1 MVVAV
6 ILLAL
11 MCAYLYY
18 MLVNFILKQMKIN
31 DITYDALKQFV
42 KWNDELNDHIDKNE
56 ERIGKAEISVANA
69 TNKATVNAKKI
80 ERMQGYAEH

>member
-18 MLVNFILKQMKIN
+18 MLVNFILKQAKIN
-31 DITYDALKQFV
+31 DVTYDALKQFV
-42 KWNDELNDHIDKNE
+42 KWNEELNDHIDKND

>member
-1 MVVAV
+1 VVVAV

-18 MLVNFILKQMKIN
+18 RLVNFILKQMKIN
-31 DITYDALKQFV
+31 DITYDALMQFV
-42 KWNDELNDHIDKNE
+42 KWNEELTDNIDKNE
-56 ERIGKAEISVANA
+56 ERISKAEISVANA

>member
-11 MCAYLYY
+11 LCAYMYY
-18 MLVNFILKQMKIN
+18 IMAKFILRQSKIN
-31 DITYDALKQFV
+31 DVTYEVLKEFR
-42 KWNDELNDHIDKNE
+42 KWNEDLASKIDKNGD
-56 ERIGKAEISVANA
+56 RIAKAEISVANA

>member
-18 MLVNFILKQMKIN
+18 MLVNFTLKQKKIN
-31 DITYDALKQFV
+31 DITYDALMQFV
-42 KWNDELNDHIDKNE
+42 KWNEELTDNIDKNE
-56 ERIGKAEISVANA
+56 ERISKAEISVANA

>member
-18 MLVNFILKQMKIN
+18 RLVNFILKQMKIN
-31 DITYDALKQFV
+31 DITYDALMQFV
-42 KWNDELNDHIDKNE
+42 KWNEELTDNIDKNE
-56 ERIGKAEISVANA
+56 ERISKAEISVANA

>member
-11 MCAYLYY
+11 LCAYMYY
-18 MLVNFILKQMKIN
+18 IMAKFILRQSKIN
-31 DITYDALKQFV
+31 DVTYEVLKEFR
-42 KWNDELNDHIDKNE
+42 KWNEDLTSKIDKNGD
-56 ERIGKAEISVANA
+56 RIAKAEISVANA

>member
-18 MLVNFILKQMKIN
+18 MLVNFILKQAKIN
-31 DITYDALKQFV
+31 DVTYDALKQFV
-42 KWNDELNDHIDKNE
+42 KWNEELTDHIDKNE

>member
-11 MCAYLYY
+11 LVAYLYY
-18 MLVNFILKQMKIN
+18 MLVRFILRQTKIN
-31 DITYDALKQFV
+31 DTSYAVFKEFQ
-42 KWNDELNDHIDKNE
+42 KWNEDISKHVEKNTD
-56 ERIGKAEISVANA
+56 RIGKAEISVANA